1 MENIED
7 KVAKG
12 RNAKGSMMSNA
23 KLTEK
28 DVLQIKGR
36 HHPITKYN
44 GTEGLAEEFGVSRT
58 IIKRIMAG
66 KCWNQRRLSCAI
78 NCTLLWLIADLD
90 GTLNH
95 RPHDQGG
102 ECGSGN

>member
-36 HHPITKYN
+36 HHPRTKYN
-44 GTEGLAEEFGVSRT
+44 GTKGLAEEFGVSRT

-66 KCWNQRRLSCAI
+66 KCWTHVA
-78 NCTLLWLIADLD
+78 
-90 GTLNH
+90 
-95 RPHDQGG
+95 
-102 ECGSGN
+102 